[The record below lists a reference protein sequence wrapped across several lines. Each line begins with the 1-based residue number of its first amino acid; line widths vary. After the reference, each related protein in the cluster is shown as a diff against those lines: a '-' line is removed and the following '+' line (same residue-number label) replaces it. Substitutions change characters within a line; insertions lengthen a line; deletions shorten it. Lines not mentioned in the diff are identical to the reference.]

1 MQTVTR
7 RRLILILL
15 CLSCSSFIPSIPPAV
30 RIICGFLHAFYL
42 PGFVFLLFFWDRESP
57 SLDEFFIPLVIS
69 PIVLSLLV
77 AAVFTVTR
85 SLDASVFVSVLILY
99 GLLLAAFVRGKI
111 FQTSGTEDSLPRAV
125 VLTALLLCGMV
136 GIFYVLNPYL
146 LARSDT
152 FVHAPMVGEII
163 DHGIPPAE
171 PRLPNAPIRYPWLYH
186 LFAASFVKLT
196 GLSIFRALGLFN
208 VMNALVFPYLIA
220 RITAHFT
227 RKRIHISLTPIY
239 AIAGLASA
247 SWILWPVGLLRA
259 LEGEVRGREEI
270 ARILSEIDLNNYRVI
285 YFLTPHWMLMTNAID
300 KLMTI
305 TPFTYAINL
314 FLLSFLLVLS
324 RDFQKK
330 APFKAAF
337 TIAFFIAG
345 TFLIHVVTGIVLII
359 AAAGGGMFMLVERLL
374 RRREGLPHFQT
385 LVIPA
390 LALLAGIIGLPYF
403 RSLTGGG
410 GEGILFGNY
419 LHFGFRNLI
428 TILAPLVGLAFIIKP
443 LLKYLLHGEG
453 LELKV
458 LSTWLIS
465 LFGINLL
472 IKLPGENEA
481 KFISLFFMLLVIP
494 VSIVLIDWIAS
505 ARGFR
510 RIGGLVW
517 ISILFLVPT
526 LLTARGF
533 LLNKPESDALRT
545 AYMPGNERM
554 RLYNWIRTNT
564 ASNSVVIESNSVNYT
579 PLYGHRHA
587 FLPLPYTHEVLGY
600 SGEKIDHYSAIHQE
614 IFSQQPLSAASM
626 QSLRNLGYDIYIL
639 IWAEDLQAYPY
650 LDEKIRS
657 LEPPFKKMY
666 ENPSGKIYYLNRT
679 TARQ

>member
-1 MQTVTR
+1 MGIPI
-7 RRLILILL
+7 RRLILVLL
-15 CLSCSSFIPSIPPAV
+15 FLSAISFIPSMPPFV
-30 RIICGFLHAFYL
+30 RIICGFLQAFYL
-42 PGFVFLLFFWDRESP
+42 PGFAFLLFLWDRESP
-57 SLDEFFIPLVIS
+57 SLDEFFIPLAIS

-77 AAVFTVTR
+77 AAMFMLTR
-85 SLDASVFVSVLILY
+85 SLGASVSLSVLILY
-99 GLLLAAFVRGKI
+99 GLLLTGLVRGKI
-111 FQTSGTEDSLPRAV
+111 FQTSGTEDGLPRAV
-125 VLTALLLCGMV
+125 VLIALLLCGMV
-136 GIFYVLNPYL
+136 GIFYLLNPYL

-270 ARILSEIDLNNYRVI
+270 ARILSEIDLNSYRVI

-330 APFKAAF
+330 APFKAAL

-374 RRREGLPHFQT
+374 RRREVLPNFHT

-410 GEGILFGNY
+410 GERILFGNY

-428 TILAPLVGLAFIIKP
+428 TILAPFVGLAFIIKP

-494 VSIVLIDWIAS
+494 VSIVFIDWIAS

-554 RLYNWIRTNT
+554 RLYDWIQTDT
-564 ASNSVVIESNSVNYT
+564 ADNSVIIELNTQNYT
-579 PLYGHRHA
+579 PLYAHRHT
-587 FLPLPYTHEVLGY
+587 FIPFGELDMVLGY
-600 SGEKIDHYSAIHQE
+600 TGDEIDRYKRIHRE
-614 IFSQQPLSAASM
+614 IFSSKPLPEASIEY
-626 QSLRNLGYDIYIL
+626 LRTLGCDFYIL
-639 IWAEDLQAYPY
+639 IWTVDLQSYPY
-650 LDEKIRS
+650 LDERIRS
-657 LEPPFKKMY
+657 LKSEFKNMY
-666 ENPSGKIYYLNRT
+666 ENPSGKIYYLNRA
-679 TARQ
+679 TAR